1 MGGPTRRSGLRS
13 PGREESGFI
22 LSLGAARWGLAMTVA
37 VKRSDG
43 SHRLDGTWAGTEPAN
58 AFLSHLEA
66 RRFSPATVRAYAFDI
81 VCLARFLEER
91 GIGLGDLVPTD
102 VFDWIDWQSVPRRRD
117 GKVVPI
123 GAGRVRR
130 PRR

>member
-13 PGREESGFI
+13 LGREESGFI
-22 LSLGAARWGLAMTVA
+22 LSLGVARGGLAMTAA
-37 VKRSDG
+37 VRRVDG
-43 SHRLDGTWAGTEPAN
+43 SHRLDGTWAGTESAN
-58 AFLSHLEA
+58 AFLSHLEI

-91 GIGLGDLVPTD
+91 RISLGDLVPTD
-102 VFDWIDWQSVPRRRD
+102 IFEWIDWQSASRRRE

-123 GAGRVRR
+123 GAGRGA
-130 PRR
+130 